1 MEGIE
6 EINWLWVAIKII
18 AVIFLVGLNGFFV
31 AAEFALVKVRETQLQ
46 PLLARGHRRAKVA
59 KHVVNNLDAFLSAC
73 QLGITLA
80 SLALGWVGEPIFENL
95 LEPVYHWLHIESETL
110 RTTLSFTVGF
120 SIITVL
126 HIVVGEMAP
135 KTIAIQKP
143 LPTSL
148 WIAYPMV
155 WFYRATY
162 PIVQALNWSSL
173 LMLKM
178 VGIQAASE
186 SHDHHSEE
194 EIRLLVE
201 TNQKRMDRSKLG
213 REIVMNA
220 LELDE
225 RIAREVMQP
234 RTKMVGLDVNTD
246 ISECLRI
253 AEETNFSRFP
263 LCEDDDLDHTV
274 GVVHVKDLYRLR
286 MRARKAS
293 DLISIARKII
303 FVPET
308 CRLEKL
314 LELFLER
321 KLHFAIVVDE
331 FGGTLGMITLEDILE
346 ELVGEIQDEFDKE
359 IPQIQQIDE
368 SNWEASGMLP
378 THELEELV
386 GESALEEGISSISG
400 LMTQRLGSFPAE
412 GDKIVLGDYEME
424 VIETDGPRV
433 EKVRLAK
440 RNEVDTAQ

>member
-1 MEGIE
+1 
-6 EINWLWVAIKII
+6 
-18 AVIFLVGLNGFFV
+18 
-31 AAEFALVKVRETQLQ
+31 
-46 PLLARGHRRAKVA
+46 
-59 KHVVNNLDAFLSAC
+59 
-73 QLGITLA
+73 
-80 SLALGWVGEPIFENL
+80 
-95 LEPVYHWLHIESETL
+95 
-110 RTTLSFTVGF
+110 
-120 SIITVL
+120 
-126 HIVVGEMAP
+126 
-135 KTIAIQKP
+135 
-143 LPTSL
+143 
-148 WIAYPMV
+148 
-155 WFYRATY
+155 
-162 PIVQALNWSSL
+162 
-173 LMLKM
+173 M

-234 RTKMVGLDVNTD
+234 RTKMVGLDLDTE
-246 ISECLRI
+246 ISKCLQI
-253 AEETNFSRFP
+253 AEETKFSRFP

-286 MRARKAS
+286 NRARNAS

-346 ELVGEIQDEFDKE
+346 ELVGEIQDEFDQE
-359 IPQIQQIDE
+359 IPLIRKIDE
-368 SNWEASGMLP
+368 FNWEASGMLP
-378 THELEELV
+378 THELEELI
-386 GESALEEGISSISG
+386 GESTFEEGISSIGG
-400 LMTQRLGSFPAE
+400 LITQRLGSFPAE
-412 GDKIVLGDYEME
+412 GDIINLDKYQLR
-424 VIETDGPRV
+424 VIETDGPIV
-433 EKVRLAK
+433 EKVKISVIKNKLI
-440 RNEVDTAQ
+440 